1 MASPPNRRSS
11 ILLRSVRAKAEN
23 QISNLVHELSLMFDE
38 YHTIWRRYVSAL
50 GTILNIFN
58 ARWCSS
64 QTYSTLPSRSG
75 IHTKAASRIKNE
87 VGLIWLRRQSAVLR
101 AIICTFRTLN
111 VLRCM
116 STLIIIT
123 WATIRCKEFGG
134 EINGSN
140 CESSPESP
148 EHTQQ

>member
-1 MASPPNRRSS
+1 MKQPLTSLDRRKSKRGGDNTMPWRLLQIEGAASC
-11 ILLRSVRAKAEN
+11 
-23 QISNLVHELSLMFDE
+23 FD
-38 YHTIWRRYVSAL
+38 HTIWRRYVSAL